1 VFNTLLVR
9 YAAAS
14 VVPWVLLAPVDA
26 MASAWLLL
34 RQTPKAAEIRG
45 GMLLLAG
52 VMVALRPRPSE
63 WVLAPRGA
71 STHSHDVVALGPA
84 ASHSEG

>member
-1 VFNTLLVR
+1 MV
-9 YAAAS
+9 
-14 VVPWVLLAPVDA
+14 
-26 MASAWLLL
+26 SAWLLL
-34 RQTPKAAEIRG
+34 SQTANAAKICG

-71 STHSHDVVALGPA
+71 STHSHGAVALGPV